1 MHALTSVNFAT
12 GTAVVI
18 RPDPLAVFR
27 LRAWAR
33 GYLLSICEL
42 DLHEAIDVLQ
52 AEAECDGLV
61 SRIGT
66 DGVQAILATHFTN
79 FERIAVHERLEA
91 RGP

>member
-1 MHALTSVNFAT
+1 MHALTSVHFST

-33 GYLLSICEL
+33 GYLWSICEL
-42 DLHEAIDVLQ
+42 DLHEAVDVLQ
-52 AEAECDGLV
+52 AECDRLV

-66 DGVQAILATHFTN
+66 DGVQAILADAF
-79 FERIAVHERLEA
+79 HEFRA
-91 RGP
+91 DCCP

>member
-1 MHALTSVNFAT
+1 MHALTSVNFA

-33 GYLLSICEL
+33 GYLWTVFEL
-42 DLHEAIDVLQ
+42 DLHEAVDVLQ
-52 AEAECDGLV
+52 AEAECDRLV

-66 DGVQAILATHFTN
+66 DGEQAILADAF
-79 FERIAVHERLEA
+79 HEFRA
-91 RGP
+91 DCCP

>member
-33 GYLLSICEL
+33 GYLGSICEL
-42 DLHEAIDVLQ
+42 DLHEAVDVLQ
-52 AEAECDGLV
+52 AEAECNGLV
-61 SRIGT
+61 SRMGA
-66 DGVQAILATHFTN
+66 DGVQAILADAF
-79 FERIAVHERLEA
+79 HEFRA
-91 RGP
+91 DCCP

>member
-18 RPDPLAVFR
+18 RHDPLAVFR

-33 GYLLSICEL
+33 GYLWSICEL
-42 DLHEAIDVLQ
+42 DLHEAVDVLQ
-52 AEAECDGLV
+52 AEAECDRLV

-66 DGVQAILATHFTN
+66 DGVQAILADAF
-79 FERIAVHERLEA
+79 HEFRA
-91 RGP
+91 DCCP